1 MLYKY
6 GHSEKNAMQ
15 NTLIF
20 LLTKVRNIFYSCN
33 SWQEIYLGDKYLF
46 VFFRR
51 STLRLYC
58 VTVLLYN
65 VLTRIGALGLNGM
78 I

>member
-6 GHSEKNAMQ
+6 GHSEKNAML

-20 LLTKVRNIFYSCN
+20 LWTKVRNIFYSCN

-46 VFFRR
+46 VFLDGAR
-51 STLRLYC
+51 SVST
-58 VTVLLYN
+58 
-65 VLTRIGALGLNGM
+65 ALPFFYITSLHG
-78 I
+78 

>member
-6 GHSEKNAMQ
+6 GHSEKNAML

-20 LLTKVRNIFYSCN
+20 LLTKVRNIFYTCN

-46 VFFRR
+46 VFRR
-51 STLRLYC
+51 STPCLYKCKCIAESFRRDESRLY
-58 VTVLLYN
+58 
-65 VLTRIGALGLNGM
+65 IGSFF
-78 I
+78 

>member
-15 NTLIF
+15 NILIF

-46 VFFRR
+46 FLDGARSVSTALPFFYIT
-51 STLRLYC
+51 SLHE
-58 VTVLLYN
+58 
-65 VLTRIGALGLNGM
+65 
-78 I
+78 